1 MKTLRLVTM
10 LDDGSGEVDEMLER
24 NFTDV
29 EAKLVKDLFWVINEP
44 KAELTS

>member
-1 MKTLRLVTM
+1 M

-44 KAELTS
+44 KAMKCRGCISSWLT